1 MNALL
6 RKLLPLGICT
16 AVLTGC
22 ATGPTNSSASSQI
35 FQDQWF
41 APATQR
47 IDAADV
53 FAFSPEMREFIDKDL
68 AHQPF
73 RKDRREALI
82 DALSH
87 KSQLKIEY
95 DSATT
100 RTASEAFAAR
110 SGNCMSLVLM
120 TAAFAKELGL
130 SVRYR
135 NVYVDQ
141 TWSRSNDFVFLSGH
155 VNLTLGED
163 RQAVR
168 GTNIVA
174 DGLTVDF
181 VPADTIRNQ
190 RAIEISE
197 QTILAMFMN
206 NRAAENLNDGQ
217 LDNAYAWI
225 REALRQDPRYLTGY
239 NTLGVIYRRHGNT
252 EAAERAFRY
261 VLEAE
266 PANTQAMSNMVLVL
280 KDQHRG
286 DEARVLQA
294 RLDELQPYP
303 PFRNFD
309 YGIAAMK
316 AGEYEAARRFFTKEI
331 ERSAYYHEFHF
342 WLALANFGLGDVKQA
357 TKQLALAMENSTTAK
372 DHDLYAA
379 KLAWLN
385 AQARKQPQKMN

>member
-6 RKLLPLGICT
+6 RKLLPLGIICS
-16 AVLTGC
+16 AALGGC
-22 ATGPTNSSASSQI
+22 ASSPTVSTVPPQM

-41 APATQR
+41 APATQH

-53 FAFSPEMREFIDKDL
+53 FALSPEMRDFIDRDMSYQ
-68 AHQPF
+68 AF
-73 RKDRREALI
+73 RKDRRDVLV
-82 DALSH
+82 DALER
-87 KSQLKIEY
+87 KSKLKIEY

-120 TAAFAKELGL
+120 TAAFAKEMGL

-135 NVYVDQ
+135 NVFVEQ
-141 TWSRSNDFVFLSGH
+141 SWSRSNDFMFLSGH

-168 GTNIVA
+168 GTNMVA
-174 DGLTVDF
+174 DGLTIDF
-181 VPADTIRNQ
+181 VPPDSIRNQ
-190 RAIEISE
+190 RAIEIGE

-225 REALRQDPRYLTGY
+225 REALRQDSRYLTGY

-261 VLEAE
+261 VLDAE

-280 KDQHRG
+280 KDQHRS

-303 PFRNFD
+303 PFRYFD

-357 TKQLALAMENSTTAK
+357 NKQLALAMENSTTAK
-372 DHDLYAA
+372 DRDLYAA

-385 AQARKQPQKMN
+385 AQVRKQSQMH

>member
-6 RKLLPLGICT
+6 RKLLPLGIC
-16 AVLTGC
+16 AAALGGC
-22 ATGPTNSSASSQI
+22 ALGPTVSSAPPQM

-41 APATQR
+41 APSTQH

-53 FAFSPEMREFIDKDL
+53 FAFSPEMRDFIDKDL
-68 AHQPF
+68 SHQTF
-73 RKDRREALI
+73 RKDRREALV
-82 DALSH
+82 DALSR

-135 NVYVDQ
+135 SVYVDP
-141 TWSRSNDFVFLSGH
+141 TWSRSNDFMFLSGH

-181 VPADTIRNQ
+181 VPADSIRNQ
-190 RAIEISE
+190 RAMEISE
-197 QTILAMFMN
+197 QTVLAMFMN
-206 NRAAENLNDGQ
+206 NRAAENLNDGH
-217 LDNAYAWI
+217 LDEAYAWI
-225 REALRQDPRYLTGY
+225 REALRQDPKYMTGY

-261 VLEAE
+261 VLDAE

-280 KDQHRG
+280 KDERRG

-316 AGEYEAARRFFTKEI
+316 AGEYEAARRFFSKEI

-357 TKQLALAMENSTTAK
+357 SKQLALAMENSTTAG

-385 AQARKQPQKMN
+385 AQSRKQVVH

>member
-16 AVLTGC
+16 AVLAGC
-22 ATGPTNSSASSQI
+22 ATGPTNSAPSQI

-53 FAFSPEMREFIDKDL
+53 FAFSSEMREFIDKDF

-206 NRAAENLNDGQ
+206 NRAAENLNDGL

-261 VLEAE
+261 VLDAE
-266 PANTQAMSNMVLVL
+266 PANTQAMSNLVLVL

>member
-16 AVLTGC
+16 AVLAGC
-22 ATGPTNSSASSQI
+22 ATGPTNSAPSQI

-53 FAFSPEMREFIDKDL
+53 FAFSPEMREFIDKDF

-206 NRAAENLNDGQ
+206 NRAAENLNDGL

-261 VLEAE
+261 VLDAE
-266 PANTQAMSNMVLVL
+266 PANTQAMSNLVLVL